1 MFGHKKKTEP
11 ENIEISVE
19 KMSDISTEIGTEQ
32 TTEKDS
38 MLEDGRKGKAK
49 SIKLS
54 LKKAK
59 KNGNK
64 RQKGSLKLAMRDLLR
79 KKQFKLGTY
88 TAAMTAIVLV
98 ILVIV
103 NMCVSALP
111 AKYTSFDMT
120 AESLYSISEQTEKIV
135 KDLSEPVRVYWIVQ
149 EGSEDETVEL
159 LLENYEDLSKNF
171 EYEKIDPVV
180 NPNFASAYT
189 SESLYN
195 NSLIVVND
203 DESKTRY
210 ISYYDIFSSSYDEN
224 YNEVVEYNGEGA
236 LTSAVNY
243 VSSDTQTQ
251 LYALTGHGE
260 DEIPSSLESSIQG
273 ENMMISELNLLSENE
288 IPADCE
294 ALVIFSPS
302 RDISA
307 DEIKKIEIY
316 LENGGN
322 LLLFTD
328 CDSQEL
334 SNLYELTEK
343 YGMEPV
349 EGMVVESDTNLFL
362 GNYPNYLMPQVESHE
377 ISDPI
382 ADGNYYILMPIAQ
395 GIRINTDE
403 EFSGE
408 TQVAGAD
415 VNDGTDDDGDEE
427 SSLQVTALLRSSSGA
442 YSKLSGIKAKS
453 AEKEDGDIDAGVDG
467 FALAAAAQDL
477 SSGAKLVWMGSSTL
491 ADENVDSAVAGA
503 NTDLILNSIGWM
515 CEIEDSVS
523 IHAKTVSS
531 EYLSLTSAQTSRW
544 TTIMVGVVPIAFIAA
559 GIYVFVRRRKLHG

>member
-1 MFGHKKKTEP
+1 MFGHKKKTKT
-11 ENIEISVE
+11 ENMEMNSE
-19 KMSDISTEIGTEQ
+19 KMSEMGAKIGTEQ
-32 TTEKDS
+32 TSEKES
-38 MLEDGRKGKAK
+38 MLEDGSKGKAK
-49 SIKLS
+49 AIKLS

-59 KNGNK
+59 KDGK
-64 RQKGSLKLAMRDLLR
+64 KHRKGSFKLAMRDLLR

-98 ILVIV
+98 ILVII

-120 AESLYSISEQTEKIV
+120 ADSLYSISEQTEKIV
-135 KDLSEPVRVYWIVQ
+135 KGLEEPVRVYWIVQ
-149 EGSEDETVEL
+149 EGNEDETVKL
-159 LLENYEDLSKNF
+159 LLENYEDLSRNF

-210 ISYYDIFSSSYDEN
+210 ISYYDIFDTSYDEN

-273 ENMMISELNLLSENE
+273 ENMIISELNLLSENE
-288 IPADCE
+288 IPTDCE

-307 DEIKKIEIY
+307 DEIEKIESY
-316 LENGGN
+316 LENGGK

-408 TQVAGAD
+408 AQVSGAD
-415 VNDGTDDDGDEE
+415 DEGDEE
-427 SSLQVTALLRSSSGA
+427 SSLQVSALLRSSSGA
-442 YSKLSGIKAKS
+442 YSKISGIKAKN

-467 FALAAAAQDL
+467 FALAAAAEDL
-477 SSGAKLVWMGSSTL
+477 SSGAKVVWMGSTTL
-491 ADENVDSAVAGA
+491 ADESVDSAVAGA